1 MKKILILITAL
12 GIVANVAA
20 QKSLHH
26 SNFEGVRVSN
36 VGLTH
41 KGDTLHI
48 EMIMELGSKDIR
60 TTRAT
65 IYTPVLFNGDNE
77 LVLPSVGVYG
87 RSHYFTMLRAEEH
100 HHTIPLDWQLRHK
113 DLPAEVAYQTDVE
126 YMPWMNGA
134 ELALVEQM
142 YGCHNK
148 LVAIGDVVVGE
159 YSEPVIVPTYIF
171 VIPEMELSSTTPY
184 TRTAQIDFPQ
194 NVAVIET
201 DFDKN
206 GEAIATIDT
215 LFEDLNESSNTT
227 IKSLWV
233 GASVS
238 PEGDREF
245 NDELVE
251 ARAASLINHIRTI
264 IDIPDEAIVIN
275 YDTDNW
281 AKVRA
286 WVAESKLTHREAIV
300 KLIEANMESENLNE
314 MIAERYPKEYHTMF
328 EQFYPTLRLAEF
340 RVDYNIKNYREVERI
355 IAIARTEPESLSDDE
370 LNTAAANLD
379 QTSPEFEN
387 VVMAIVAKHPND
399 ATANLNAGNVKMR
412 RGELRHAEHYLK
424 RAGTSAEADYA
435 RALLAIHTGNYNEA
449 RHLLKRIEKR
459 ISHAAKL
466 LEKMDQMGV

>member
-1 MKKILILITAL
+1 MKKILILIAAL
-12 GIVANVAA
+12 GIVANATA

-171 VIPEMELSSTTPY
+171 VIPEMELSGTTPY

-194 NVAVIET
+194 NVAVIKA

-206 GEAIATIDT
+206 GEAIATINT
-215 LFEDLNESSNTT
+215 LFEDLSQSSDTT
-227 IKSLWV
+227 INSLWV
-233 GASVS
+233 NASVS
-238 PEGDREF
+238 PEGGKEF

-251 ARAASLINHIRTI
+251 ARAAALINHIRTL
-264 IDIPDEAIVIN
+264 IDIPDATIMVDYYTN
-275 YDTDNW
+275 NW
-281 AKVRA
+281 EKVRA
-286 WVAESKLTHREAIV
+286 WVTQSTLPHREAIAE
-300 KLIEANMESENLNE
+300 LIDENIDSENLNE
-314 MIAERYPKEYHTMF
+314 IIAERYPKEYHTMLTK
-328 EQFYPTLRLAEF
+328 FYPTLRLAEF
-340 RVDYNIKNYREVERI
+340 RVDYDVKNYREVERI

-449 RHLLKRIEKR
+449 KRLLKRVDKR
-459 ISHAAKL
+459 ITHAATL
-466 LEKMDQMGV
+466 LEKIEEAGM